1 MGLSISDLNLVERCD
16 QPAILELINVDGKPH
31 DITVQ
36 VLGGHSQVVKSFITT
51 NINTRRKQA
60 AMDAKYNSRKKVE
73 YTPIEED
80 EQFGIEST
88 AIRVVGWEGINDEC
102 TLENVIALFKINP
115 HIRNQV
121 AEFSEDLANFTK
133 G

>member
-1 MGLSISDLNLVERCD
+1 
-16 QPAILELINVDGKPH
+16 VD
-31 DITVQ
+31 
-36 VLGGHSQVVKSFITT
+36 
-51 NINTRRKQA
+51 
-60 AMDAKYNSRKKVE
+60 

-80 EQFGIEST
+80 EQFGIESV
-88 AIRVVGWEGINDEC
+88 ALRIVGWEGITEEC
-102 TLENVIALFKINP
+102 TRENAVKLCTVNA